1 MHSEYAVEPAA
12 IGADWETFRYLIDKF
27 GFDKGRL
34 ISRMPKRWEKK
45 VIAAAKNAGLP
56 DVRMKSLVER
66 LRHTKKRR
74 VVDFGRCYDS
84 NATWIENALEEH
96 RKRPFRAIIGAT
108 VDAACSVSLTADL
121 CDDDHELIAA
131 PTSRNV
137 PRTADAIADA
147 LLMFAYASHEI
158 DVVDPYFNIN
168 PRHQN
173 YIGPLAS
180 LLEQLAELGDAGKTI
195 RIHWRT
201 HEKRPRVEDLLR
213 DATRHTNGII
223 PQGFVLQLCEW
234 EEVENGEDF
243 HDRHVLSDC
252 GGITIGAGLAAVGA
266 HERATFAL
274 LDDDHA
280 ASLRQRF
287 SAGSRVYRKVFG
299 VELYDDGR
307 ATLL

>member
-12 IGADWETFRYLIDKF
+12 IGANWETFRFLIEKF

-45 VIAAAKNAGLP
+45 VITVAKDAGLS
-56 DVRMKSLVER
+56 DVQRTKLVER

-84 NATWIENALEEH
+84 NANWMANALEEH

-108 VDAACSVSLTADL
+108 EDAACSMSLTPDV

-131 PTSRNV
+131 PNSRNV
-137 PRTADAIADA
+137 RRTADAIAGA
-147 LLMFAYASHEI
+147 LLMFVYASREI
-158 DVVDPYFNIN
+158 DVVDPYFDIN
-168 PRHQN
+168 SRRPD

-180 LLEQLAELGDAGKTI
+180 LLKQLAELGDAGKTI

-201 HEKRPRVEDLLR
+201 HESRPRVEDLLR
-213 DATRHTNGII
+213 DATRRANGII

-243 HDRHVLSDC
+243 HDRHVLSEC

-266 HERATFAL
+266 QEHTTFAL
-274 LDDDHA
+274 HGDDHA

-287 SAGSRVYRKVFG
+287 SAGSRVYRKIFG

-307 ATLL
+307 AVLL